1 MQGCSCSSTKN
12 VPFDSTNDFVW
23 SFLGNS
29 SEAPSKRCLF
39 LVAEKTTRQLG
50 FRPLDLVGSSNN
62 QPHKKRHRLYS
73 VATFQNSNTN
83 FAGNRTSNFTFH
95 SVAHQWQADPFK
107 IGVTVKYYHLNEFS
121 KTTVFFAI
129 KYTKKAKSY

>member
-1 MQGCSCSSTKN
+1 M
-12 VPFDSTNDFVW
+12 
-23 SFLGNS
+23 
-29 SEAPSKRCLF
+29 
-39 LVAEKTTRQLG
+39 
-50 FRPLDLVGSSNN
+50 GSSNN
-62 QPHKKRHRLYS
+62 QPHKERRRLYS
-73 VATFQNSNTN
+73 VATFQNSNTS

-129 KYTKKAKSY
+129 KYTKKAKSQKRPRVINKNLEYFVTVFKPASFAVITKTTMKKV